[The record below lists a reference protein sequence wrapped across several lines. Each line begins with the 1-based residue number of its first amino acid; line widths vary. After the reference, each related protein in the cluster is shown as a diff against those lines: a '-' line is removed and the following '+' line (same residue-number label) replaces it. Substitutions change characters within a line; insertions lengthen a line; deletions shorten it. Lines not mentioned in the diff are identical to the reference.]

1 LPLQGSAWKNRAVQ
15 ITTTG
20 VIQYFRVVM
29 VYWLLAFAIF
39 CPVHGW
45 TGLGGG
51 ILSYYF
57 GIIPAMAVANESPR
71 RTKNL
76 PLPR

>member
-1 LPLQGSAWKNRAVQ
+1 
-15 ITTTG
+15 
-20 VIQYFRVVM
+20 M